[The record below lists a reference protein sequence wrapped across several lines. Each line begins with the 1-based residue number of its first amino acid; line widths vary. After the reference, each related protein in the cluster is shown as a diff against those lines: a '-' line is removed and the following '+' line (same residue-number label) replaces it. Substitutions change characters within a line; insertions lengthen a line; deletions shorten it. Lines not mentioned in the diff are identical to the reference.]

1 MKMPGLRSLS
11 GRNEGR
17 FDFLG
22 TKRLVL
28 GRSNAFLGSKTLFY
42 GFSKILFSGIFFF
55 STIGLFC
62 TGFFFSVDYLNGF
75 RSRDRDDI
83 KVDLL

>member
-1 MKMPGLRSLS
+1 MKIPGLRSLS
-11 GRNEGR
+11 GKNEGR

-28 GRSNAFLGSKTLFY
+28 GRSNTFLGSKTLFY

-55 STIGLFC
+55 STMGLFN
-62 TGFFFSVDYLNGF
+62 TGFFFSVDYLNGV